1 MKNKHVLAAS
11 LLASLMTLA
20 GASLAAQPGTP
31 MDNRQVQGGPPSSM
45 PGAMGG
51 QMPGMMGGS
60 MADQMPGM
68 MMGGRQGMGGMMAGC
83 PMMGGMT
90 GVLTPQQQ
98 MQMHAE
104 MMQAMGQIMEKYAG
118 EAGKK
123 PN

>member
-68 MMGGRQGMGGMMAGC
+68 MMGGRQGMGGM
-83 PMMGGMT
+83 T